1 MKDPRAEKPYLTNN
15 NVGMVRRHK
24 KTLRTALYT
33 LRWPFDDHS
42 IGPGPPTE
50 VLVSNLSS
58 LITSTELAMHFRSY
72 GDIEKLELKVD
83 PSTGAS
89 LGLCSIRYR
98 ESKSDKS
105 HAHECAKRAVKEGN
119 GSKIGMNEMKV
130 EFDRDG
136 QVCKKIMGHLLAEK
150 RKAQEVLQRKAMMVR
165 HQVQNRDS
173 RFRDRD
179 DWSTFGHSPEPR
191 LDARSP
197 HGRSLTPGHKSDM
210 RSPSREDN
218 RASPL
223 PQRDGWVPNALDR
236 IQQEPYILIPA
247 SAIPPE
253 EKFIPH
259 LKGKLKKYDWT
270 RIYVD
275 RYGFYIIFKDGK
287 EADRCYRQSK
297 EDTFFAFIMVMHFFP
312 LGNPNHSSEDQGRC
326 KVPEIKKYRQV
337 DIVAEVTD
345 GLMKEMSLALMKDI
359 KRRIAAPAFYDF
371 LNPTQ
376 FRKAPEKGG
385 SLESAPTTKYDD
397 KFKLGIPIKEHKP
410 STAPK
415 PTASRAAVKL
425 TTLPRFKKRVVVTSS
440 SGLTASLALNDSGKK
455 LVKTDARPLHH
466 QLNNYYSDVGSDDE
480 SSTLDQRPVSRG
492 FSTADDDSMVT
503 TPQAGSVVIGKRK
516 RSGQGS
522 SRLRDTPFS
531 SEDEDEKKDSDRKP
545 IDDDDIVSVADAVMP
560 NTNDLDEIDAFLLG
574 SQTKEESKTSSA
586 AKKRLRELDFTSSED
601 ESDNERIGKGDV
613 MPKAK
618 QEVKNRT
625 VLDGLPGDEDVVM
638 SGTQLD
644 KRPVKL
650 AKKAAGKVGR
660 QPKQLAA
667 KIVAKEKKPQSSTK
681 KGRVTELL
689 QWAIPTPGESRP
701 TVIDDFNI
709 ILDLDGWQ
717 DLVKDDEDFECLRIA
732 LEGTK
737 KADIGNTVV
746 WAYNQKEVKA
756 SKNEGLR
763 GIFLPSSY

>member
-1 MKDPRAEKPYLTNN
+1 MRDPRLEKPYLTNN

-58 LITSTELAMHFRSY
+58 LITSTELAIHFRSY

-105 HAHECAKRAVKEGN
+105 HAHECAKLAVKEGN

-136 QVCKKIMGHLLAEK
+136 QVCKKIMERLLAEK
-150 RKAQEVLQRKAMMVR
+150 RKAQEVLQRKVMMAR

-191 LDARSP
+191 AGARSP
-197 HGRSLTPGHKSDM
+197 HGRASTPGYKSEM
-210 RSPSREDN
+210 RSPSREDK

-223 PQRDGWVPNALDR
+223 SQRDGWVPNALDR
-236 IQQEPYILIPA
+236 IKQEPYIHIPA
-247 SAIPPE
+247 SAVPPE

-259 LKGKLKKYDWT
+259 LKGKLKKYEWT

-275 RYGFYIIFKDGK
+275 RYGFYILFKDEK

-297 EDTFFAFIMVMHFFP
+297 EDTFFTFIMVMRFFP
-312 LGNPNHSSEDQGRC
+312 LGNPNHSSEDQDRC
-326 KVPEIKKYRQV
+326 RIPEIKKYRQV

-345 GLMKEMSLALMKDI
+345 GLMKEMGLALMKDI

-376 FRKAPEKGG
+376 FKKASEKGG
-385 SLESAPTTKYDD
+385 SLESVPTIKDDD
-397 KFKLGIPIKEHKP
+397 KLTKLGVFAKEHKP
-410 STAPK
+410 STASK
-415 PTASRAAVKL
+415 STASRAVKL

-440 SGLTASLALNDSGKK
+440 PGLTASLALNDSGKK

-466 QLNNYYSDVGSDDE
+466 QLNNYHSDVGSDDE

-503 TPQAGSVVIGKRK
+503 TPQAGSVVTGKRK

-531 SEDEDEKKDSDRKP
+531 SEDEDEKKDSDRKT
-545 IDDDDIVSVADAVMP
+545 IDDDDILSVADAVMP
-560 NTNDLDEIDAFLLG
+560 DANDLDDIDAFLLG
-574 SQTKEESKTSSA
+574 SQTKEESKTSTV
-586 AKKRLRELDFTSSED
+586 AKKRLRQLDFTSSED
-601 ESDNERIGKGDV
+601 ESDNERIGKGGA
-613 MPKAK
+613 MPSAK

-625 VLDGLPGDEDVVM
+625 EPDGLSKGEDTVM
-638 SGTQLD
+638 TGTQLD
-644 KRPVKL
+644 KRPMKL
-650 AKKAAGKVGR
+650 VNKVVGR
-660 QPKQLAA
+660 VGKQPRQLAA
-667 KIVAKEKKPQSSTK
+667 KIVVKEKKTPLGTK
-681 KGRVTELL
+681 RGRVTELL
-689 QWAIPTPGESRP
+689 QWAVPTPGESQP
-701 TVIDDFNI
+701 TIIDDSSI

-737 KADIGNTVV
+737 KVDIGNTAV

-756 SKNEGLR
+756 SNNEGLR
-763 GIFLPSSY
+763 GIFLP

>member
-1 MKDPRAEKPYLTNN
+1 
-15 NVGMVRRHK
+15 
-24 KTLRTALYT
+24 
-33 LRWPFDDHS
+33 
-42 IGPGPPTE
+42 
-50 VLVSNLSS
+50 
-58 LITSTELAMHFRSY
+58 MHFRSY

-105 HAHECAKRAVKEGN
+105 HAHECAKRATKEGN

-136 QVCKKIMGHLLAEK
+136 QVCKKIMERLLAEK

-179 DWSTFGHSPEPR
+179 DWSTFGYSPESR
-191 LDARSP
+191 AGARSP
-197 HGRSLTPGHKSDM
+197 HGRALTPGHTSEM
-210 RSPSREDN
+210 RSPSREDK
-218 RASPL
+218 RTSPL

-236 IQQEPYILIPA
+236 IKQEPYIHIPA

-259 LKGKLKKYDWT
+259 LKGKLKKYEWT

-275 RYGFYIIFKDGK
+275 RCGFYIVFKDGR

-297 EDTFFAFIMVMHFFP
+297 EDTFFTFIMVMHFFP
-312 LGNPNHSSEDQGRC
+312 LGNPNNSSEDQDRC
-326 KVPEIKKYRQV
+326 TVSEIKKYRQV
-337 DIVAEVTD
+337 DIVTEVTD
-345 GLMKEMSLALMKDI
+345 GLIKEMSLALMKDI

-376 FRKAPEKGG
+376 FKKVSEKGG
-385 SLESAPTTKYDD
+385 SPEPAPATKDDD
-397 KFKLGIPIKEHKP
+397 KLPRLGVPVKEYKP
-410 STAPK
+410 STASK
-415 PTASRAAVKL
+415 PTASSAAVKL
-425 TTLPRFKKRVVVTSS
+425 ATLPRFKKRVVVTSS

-466 QLNNYYSDVGSDDE
+466 QLNNYHSDVGSDDE

-516 RSGQGS
+516 RSGQCS

-531 SEDEDEKKDSDRKP
+531 SEDEDEKKDSDRKT
-545 IDDDDIVSVADAVMP
+545 IDDDDLLSVADAVMP
-560 NTNDLDEIDAFLLG
+560 DANDLDDIDAFLLV
-574 SQTKEESKTSSA
+574 SQAKEASKTSSA

-601 ESDNERIGKGDV
+601 ESDNEIGKGV
-613 MPKAK
+613 GMPNPT
-618 QEVKNRT
+618 QEVKSRT
-625 VLDGLPGDEDVVM
+625 ELRLPEDEDTVM
-638 SGTQLD
+638 SGTRLE
-644 KRPVKL
+644 KRPAKL
-650 AKKAAGKVGR
+650 AKKAACKAGR
-660 QPKQLAA
+660 QPKQHTA
-667 KIVAKEKKPQSSTK
+667 KVVTKEKKSSSSTK
-681 KGRVTELL
+681 RGRVTELL
-689 QWAIPTPGESRP
+689 QWAIPTPGESQP
-701 TVIDDFNI
+701 TIMDDSSI

-737 KADIGNTVV
+737 KADIGNTAV

-756 SKNEGLR
+756 SNSDGLR
-763 GIFLPSSY
+763 GSFLPLS